1 MNAGKRPAPS
11 PNTAADLTHSAVFAP
26 LGVGLALHTNCADVL
41 NAARAAFAPWAS
53 LPAPARPHALRLDV
67 AVHPGVEQDEPAAP
81 WIVRTLGA
89 TFLAG
94 SGANLLTA
102 QSDRGYALACIT
114 PSLTAD
120 TERLSGDVIERLA
133 LLLAARHDRT
143 PLQAVAVQRA
153 GSAVLL
159 VGLPGAD
166 TATLAYACLNAG
178 FTLLAAETVYV
189 SLADGLRV
197 WGNPNRIA
205 LPPGAALRFT
215 ELSDL
220 PLRVAPG
227 GTPCIVA
234 PLRPEQRAAHPAEY
248 VRVCLVEPAPGRASH
263 LEPLAPEQ
271 AQMHL
276 LPPHEAGLTATA
288 AQPAVAALTAQRA
301 YHLAAGSD
309 HRSAVALLRH
319 LTEP

>member
-1 MNAGKRPAPS
+1 MNAGGRPAPA
-11 PNTAADLTHSAVFAP
+11 PDAAAALTQSAVFAP
-26 LGVGLALHTNCADVL
+26 LGIGLALHTNCVGVI
-41 NAARAAFAPWAS
+41 NAARAAFAPWAH
-53 LPAPARPHALRLDV
+53 LPAPVRSQPLRLDV
-67 AVHPGVEQDEPAAP
+67 AVHAVAEQDEPAAP
-81 WIVRTLGA
+81 WIVRTHGH

-94 SGANLLTA
+94 ASANLLTV
-102 QSDRGYALACIT
+102 QHDRGYALACIT
-114 PSLTAD
+114 PALAAA
-120 TERLSGDVIERLA
+120 TERLSADVIERLA
-133 LLLAARHDRT
+133 LLLATRHDRT

-166 TATLAYACLNAG
+166 TATLAYACLHAG
-178 FTLLAAETVYV
+178 FTLLAADTVYV
-189 SLADGLRV
+189 SLANGLRV
-197 WGNPNRIA
+197 WGNSSRLI
-205 LPPGAALRFT
+205 LPPGASRRFA

-220 PLRVAPG
+220 PLRVAPA

-234 PLRPEQRAAHPAEY
+234 PLHPEQRAADPAEH

-276 LPPHEAGLTATA
+276 LPPPEAGLSATDV
-288 AQPAVAALTAQRA
+288 QPAGAALTAQRA

-319 LTEP
+319 LTDP